1 MALQALH
8 SKGIVHRDIKP
19 QNVLLTSA
27 NRAKVS
33 DMGLSKTIAPHI
45 SSFDSLGASGS
56 SGWQAP
62 EQIRTLATPNT
73 PKANTPKGTPRRRS
87 LEGDP
92 GTPGAS
98 PTAGRN
104 CSISYGDSG
113 GSPRKGRDA
122 FEYYMRKRVSEAG
135 SGVSCAGGRALPTP
149 ARQSKATDVFSLG
162 LVLFWTLTRGE
173 HPFGMDRYER
183 DGNILL
189 RDPDLSAV
197 DGNPELQNLLEAMLQ
212 RCGSVVGCFHVESAV
227 SEMFW

>member
-1 MALQALH
+1 M
-8 SKGIVHRDIKP
+8 HRDIKP
-19 QNVLLTSA
+19 QNVLLTSV

-73 PKANTPKGTPRRRS
+73 PKATVAATPSTPHNNFPGES
-87 LEGDP
+87 ASP
-92 GTPGAS
+92 GTS
-98 PTAGRN
+98 PTAKHFLN
-104 CSISYGDSG
+104 SESPDDSG
-113 GSPRKGRDA
+113 GSPHKGKDV

-135 SGVSCAGGRALPTP
+135 SGVSSVGGRALPTP

-197 DGNPELQNLLEAMLQ
+197 SDNPELHNLLEAMLQ
-212 RCGSVVGCFHVESAV
+212 RCAPVLLSFTIVPSY
-227 SEMFW
+227 SPQYL

>member
-1 MALQALH
+1 MILQALH

-19 QNVLLTSA
+19 QNVLLTDS

-62 EQIRTLATPNT
+62 EQIRTLATPHT
-73 PKANTPKGTPRRRS
+73 PKASTPQKGGVPGSPFRRNAP
-87 LEGDP
+87 GDLNSP
-92 GTPGAS
+92 GVS
-98 PTAGRN
+98 PTAGGN
-104 CSISYGDSG
+104 LCQSPDESS

-135 SGVSCAGGRALPTP
+135 SGVSSTGGGRALPTP

-162 LVLFWTLTRGE
+162 LVLYWTLTRGE

-189 RDPDLSAV
+189 RDPDLSALS
-197 DGNPELQNLLEAMLQ
+197 DNPELQNLLEAMLQ
-212 RCGSVVGCFHVESAV
+212 RCAPSVLL
-227 SEMFW
+227 